1 MDNQNKEVKMS
12 KKCLNCKFWK
22 ADDGEK
28 EGLCRKYA
36 PRPSVPKSFGGD
48 LFPCQW
54 PKTSAEDW
62 CGEFEKE
69 KVKRSGVFG
78 RGEKE

>member
-12 KKCLNCKFWK
+12 EKCLNCKFWK
-22 ADDGEK
+22 ADASWVAPEGEK
-28 EGLCRKYA
+28 AGVCKRYPLNQK
-36 PRPSVPKSFGGD
+36 KS
-48 LFPCQW
+48 
-54 PKTSAEDW
+54 SEDW